1 MPQLLAATTI
11 VVWLVFAVAVA
22 GKIRGRARLREFRRS
37 LVATGLVPRRWAT
50 AAAATVLAA
59 ETATLVLLLA
69 PVTRPVGFALAVA
82 VMAGFVT
89 GVWLVVRRGV
99 RAVCRCFGAAGGPLS
114 GVHLARNLTLL
125 GVSLAGL
132 VASLTSATPIDPRS
146 PVLLPVA
153 VAAVVVAVLLI
164 RAEDVAALVR
174 PAAAPD
180 GPPRRP
186 AAPPRRAG
194 RG

>member
-1 MPQLLAATTI
+1 MTQLLAAATI
-11 VVWLVFAVAVA
+11 VVWLVFAVAVV
-22 GKIRGRARLREFRRS
+22 GKVRGRSRLREFRRS

-50 AAAATVLAA
+50 PAAAAVLAA
-59 ETATLVLLLA
+59 ETVTLVLILV
-69 PVTRPVGFALAVA
+69 PVTRPVGFASAVV
-82 VMAGFVT
+82 VMAGFAT

-99 RAVCRCFGAAGGPLS
+99 RADCRCFGAAGGPLS
-114 GVHLARNLTLL
+114 GVHLWRNLTLL

-132 VASLTSATPIDPRS
+132 VASLSGATPVDPRA

-174 PAAAPD
+174 PAAAPR
-180 GPPRRP
+180 GARR
-186 AAPPRRAG
+186 G
-194 RG
+194 